1 MRGTDNP
8 SMHLIIAF
16 ASVLSAAG
24 RQSLQT
30 LALPNLASLVAR
42 LAPQALD
49 AGDEYSLTP
58 PHEREHA
65 RALGLEG
72 ADGALPWAAHCAA
85 AHGIDTGDLAW
96 GRITPVHW
104 RVGASEISLVDPA
117 QLALAED
124 ESRALLEA
132 LHPLFESEGFVLR
145 YGTPLA
151 WYAAHESL
159 DGLRSASL
167 DRVIGRRIDPWLAP
181 LENARRVRRL
191 QNEVQMLLHE
201 HPVNEAREA
210 RGLPVVNSF
219 WLSGCGVHQPV
230 RSGAEVHLERAL
242 RAPALGEDWAAWVE
256 AWQALD
262 RGLLAEALQGL
273 RRGEPLSLSLCGER
287 HAQRFETR
295 TTPWLTRLG
304 QRWGRAP
311 ALQPL
316 LEPL

>member
-1 MRGTDNP
+1 
-8 SMHLIIAF
+8 MHLIIAF

-24 RQSLQT
+24 RQALQT
-30 LALPNLASLVAR
+30 LALPNLARLVAR
-42 LAPQALD
+42 LVPQAPD
-49 AGDEYSLTP
+49 HGDEYSLTP
-58 PHEREHA
+58 PHQREHA

-117 QLALAED
+117 QLELAED
-124 ESRALLEA
+124 ESRALLET
-132 LHPLFESEGFVLR
+132 LHPLFESAGFLLL

-151 WYAAHESL
+151 WFAAHESL
-159 DGLRSASL
+159 AGLRSASL

-181 LENARRVRRL
+181 LENARSVRRL

-210 RGLPVVNSF
+210 CGLPAVNSF
-219 WLSGCGVHQPV
+219 WLSGCGVHQPARSDAGV
-230 RSGAEVHLERAL
+230 RVERSL
-242 RAPALGEDWAAWVE
+242 CAPALGEDWAAWVE

-262 RGLLAEALQGL
+262 RGPLGAALQAL
-273 RRGEPLSLSLCGER
+273 RRGEPLRLSLCGER
-287 HAQRFETR
+287 HAQRFEAKS
-295 TTPWLTRLG
+295 TPWPTRLA
-304 QRWGRAP
+304 QRWRAP

-316 LEPL
+316 LEEL

>member
-1 MRGTDNP
+1 
-8 SMHLIIAF
+8 MHLIIAF

-24 RQSLQT
+24 RQALQT

-42 LAPQALD
+42 LAPQAPD

-85 AHGIDTGDLAW
+85 AHGVDTGDLAW

-104 RVGASEISLVDPA
+104 RVGASEISLVDPT
-117 QLALAED
+117 QLALTED

-132 LHPLFESEGFVLR
+132 VHPLFEAEGYLLL

-159 DGLRSASL
+159 AELRSASL

-181 LENARRVRRL
+181 LENARTVRRL
-191 QNEVQMLLHE
+191 QNEVQMLLHA
-201 HPVNEAREA
+201 HPLNEAREE

-219 WLSGCGVHQPV
+219 WLSGCGVHRPV
-230 RSGAEVHLERAL
+230 RARADVRVESAL
-242 RAPALGEDWAAWVE
+242 RAPALGEDWGAWVE

-262 RGLLAEALQGL
+262 RGPLGDALQGL
-273 RRGEPLSLSLCGER
+273 RRGKPLRLTLCGER
-287 HAQRFETR
+287 HAQRFEAQAA
-295 TTPWLTRLG
+295 PWLARLA
-304 QRWGRAP
+304 QRWRAP

-316 LEPL
+316 LEAL

>member
-1 MRGTDNP
+1 
-8 SMHLIIAF
+8 MHLIIAF

-24 RQSLQT
+24 RQALQT

-42 LAPQALD
+42 LAPQAPD

-85 AHGIDTGDLAW
+85 THGIDTGDLAW

-117 QLALAED
+117 QLALDED

-132 LHPLFESEGFVLR
+132 VHPLFEAEGYLLL
-145 YGTPLA
+145 YGAPLA

-159 DGLRSASL
+159 AELRSASL

-181 LENARRVRRL
+181 LENARSVRRL

-201 HPVNEAREA
+201 HPLNEAREA

-219 WLSGCGVHQPV
+219 WLSGCGLHRPV
-230 RSGAEVHLERAL
+230 RARADVRVEHAL

-262 RGLLAEALQGL
+262 RGPLGAALQGL
-273 RRGEPLSLSLCGER
+273 RRGEPFHLSLCGER
-287 HAQRFETR
+287 QAQRFEAKA
-295 TTPWLTRLG
+295 TPWLSRLA
-304 QRWGRAP
+304 QRWRVPAP
-311 ALQPL
+311 QPL
-316 LEPL
+316 LEAL

>member
-1 MRGTDNP
+1 MHGTDNRP
-8 SMHLIIAF
+8 MHFIIAF
-16 ASVLSAAG
+16 ASVLSEAG
-24 RQSLQT
+24 RQALQT
-30 LALPNLASLVAR
+30 LALPNLARLVAR
-42 LAPQALD
+42 LAPQPPD

-65 RALGLEG
+65 LALGLEG

-85 AHGIDTGDLAW
+85 AHGIETGDLAW

-132 LHPLFESEGFVLR
+132 VHPLFESEGYLLL
-145 YGTPLA
+145 YGAPLA

-159 DGLRSASL
+159 AGLRSASL

-181 LENARRVRRL
+181 LERARSVRRL

-201 HPVNEAREA
+201 HPLNEAREA

-230 RSGAEVHLERAL
+230 RRRADVHVERAL

-262 RGLLAEALQGL
+262 RGALGAVLQGL
-273 RRGEPLSLSLCGER
+273 DRGEPLRLSLCGER
-287 HAQRFETR
+287 HAQRFEAKP
-295 TTPWLTRLG
+295 TPWLARLG
-304 QRWGRAP
+304 QRWRAP
-311 ALQPL
+311 ALPPL
-316 LEPL
+316 LEQL